1 MRQGFRAESGVD
13 GTGTNY
19 ATRASAASRRGL
31 ALKASCAG
39 IVPSF
44 TTLGVGSRAPGRPAA
59 NRCGYAGADL
69 TVSIEKALWVRCR
82 LMVDCSPR
90 LCGHSRAERDDR
102 DHAAENFFQG
112 GSPKQATPFPRQD
125 LLTAKNRFTP
135 NFRGW
140 GLDENLKPKSPPYRE
155 AHIDVRW
162 QDKNEVGPRPAPPCC
177 APAPVPP
184 SCIAIAMRSMQP
196 LFPLRLCKKCA

>member
-13 GTGTNY
+13 GTSTNY
-19 ATRASAASRRGL
+19 ATHASAASRRGL

-59 NRCGYAGADL
+59 NRCGYANADL

-82 LMVDCSPR
+82 LMVGCSPR

-102 DHAAENFFQG
+102 DHATDNFFQG
-112 GSPKQATPFPRQD
+112 GS
-125 LLTAKNRFTP
+125 AKTDHP
-135 NFRGW
+135 I
-140 GLDENLKPKSPPYRE
+140 SPP
-155 AHIDVRW
+155 
-162 QDKNEVGPRPAPPCC
+162 GPSHRQK
-177 APAPVPP
+177 
-184 SCIAIAMRSMQP
+184 SF
-196 LFPLRLCKKCA
+196 LTKFPGMGPG

>member
-82 LMVDCSPR
+82 LMVGCSPR
-90 LCGHSRAERDDR
+90 LCGHSRAERNDR

-112 GSPKQATPFPRQD
+112 GSPKQATPFPRQQPPSPPKIVLRHISGD
-125 LLTAKNRFTP
+125 GAWMEIL
-135 NFRGW
+135 
-140 GLDENLKPKSPPYRE
+140 NLKVPPTPGGFHHRPNKPPCGE
-155 AHIDVRW
+155 W
-162 QDKNEVGPRPAPPCC
+162 TCCSRPA
-177 APAPVPP
+177 
-184 SCIAIAMRSMQP
+184 R
-196 LFPLRLCKKCA
+196 